1 MKRLIA
7 GAFLLLAAACQ
18 SFSAQPIIVTET
30 SSPIAINVLPS
41 ATPSVVASATSLA
54 SPTSPPP
61 TSIPPTPIPATLAPF
76 PVSPENLD
84 PSPIPPNAGFPASAP
99 VPLALSEHD
108 HFYFSRPVLNAE
120 LDRLIPSNRYGSIQ
134 IGTKNDA
141 HGGVDMVMDIGTP
154 LVAAAPGTVIFTG
167 VGLFDG
173 KGRANDPYGVA
184 IVIAHDFGFDGE
196 HLYTAYAHLSQT
208 YVDVGQHV
216 ERGEVIG
223 ISGNTGLTTGPHL
236 HFEVRSGTN
245 SALKTRNPELWIA
258 PPEGWGVLAGR
269 ITDAEDKVVLNI
281 PVQVTSVKTGQ
292 HWESNSYA
300 TENELTQ
307 DAYYQENFVLGDLPA
322 GRYKIQITYLYTWF
336 TAEVEIKPGAVTY
349 FNFHGYNGFNF
360 ELPEEPSLDFV
371 PE

>member
-1 MKRLIA
+1 MKRLVA
-7 GAFLLLAAACQ
+7 GLFLLLASACQ
-18 SFSAQPIIVTET
+18 SLSAQPIIVTET
-30 SSPIAINVLPS
+30 SSPTSAIILPTATTTPAPS
-41 ATPSVVASATSLA
+41 ATSTA
-54 SPTSPPP
+54 SPTSPSPTSPSP
-61 TSIPPTPIPATLAPF
+61 TSIPPTVAPF
-76 PVSPENLD
+76 PVSPGDLQ
-84 PSPIPPNAGFPASAP
+84 PSPIPLSAGFPASAH

-134 IGTKNDA
+134 LGTKNDA
-141 HGGVDMVMDIGTP
+141 HGGVDIVMDIGTP

-208 YVDVGQHV
+208 YVEVGQHV

-223 ISGNTGLTTGPHL
+223 LSGNTGLTTGPHL

-258 PPEGWGVLAGR
+258 PPEGWGVLVGR
-269 ITDAEDKVVLNI
+269 ITDSEDKVVLNI
-281 PVQVTSVKTGQ
+281 PVDVSSLKTGL
-292 HWESNSYA
+292 HWESSSYA
-300 TENELTQ
+300 TENKLTP

-322 GRYKIQITYLYTWF
+322 GRYKILIIYLYTWF

-349 FNFHGYNGFNF
+349 FDFHGYNGFNF